1 MNRSLFWLA
10 LLIVAAPTC
19 IAQRVIYSSQLISQ
33 SYQGPAI
40 KKIRAPGRF
49 SSTITVK
56 YTDGRKQIIPRDSI
70 WGYEDAR
77 GRLYRNYKRE
87 FYRVTAVSDLVRYV
101 VTRSNGRG
109 VVNTRYF
116 SRDFDSA
123 LYWGKAKARR
133 DSSQAL

>member
-19 IAQRVIYSSQLISQ
+19 VAQRVIYSSQMIAQ

-40 KKIRAPGRF
+40 KKIRSPGRF

-56 YTDGRKQIIPRDSI
+56 YTDGRKQVIPRDSL

-77 GRLYRNYKRE
+77 GRLYRYYRHE
-87 FYRVTAVSDLVRYV
+87 FYRVTAVSDSVRYV
-101 VTRSNGRG
+101 VTRANGRG

-123 LYWGKAKARR
+123 LYWRKAKARG
-133 DSSQAL
+133 DSSYAY